1 MLTLSPL
8 APKLTSD
15 LANVIQEAC
24 CRTSKRSRPEEERF
38 GFTIGD
44 FVLDASRRH
53 HGLLVVLDGLPVAF
67 PDSSLTIGYSFLR
80 NFKAS
85 LTSFCL
91 PLFGTLS
98 LHSKSF
104 SESRVVMC

>member
-1 MLTLSPL
+1 MNELDSTIASGRV
-8 APKLTSD
+8 S
-15 LANVIQEAC
+15 
-24 CRTSKRSRPEEERF
+24 
-38 GFTIGD
+38 IGD

-53 HGLLVVLDGLPVAF
+53 HGLLVVLDGVRVAL